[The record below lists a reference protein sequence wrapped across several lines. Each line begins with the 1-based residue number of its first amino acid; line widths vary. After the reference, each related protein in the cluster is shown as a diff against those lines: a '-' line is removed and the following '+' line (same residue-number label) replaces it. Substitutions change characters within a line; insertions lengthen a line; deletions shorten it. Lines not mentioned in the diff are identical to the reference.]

1 MWFARGVSGPGSN
14 GSKPDVF
21 VACLFQHS
29 CRGLAGLRRSQ
40 ASRAATVEQ
49 GKCAQPRKPERGMIG
64 LDFTIG
70 GGGQPER
77 WFAKRER
84 WFAKRE

>member
-1 MWFARGVSGPGSN
+1 MWFTRGVSGPGSN

-29 CRGLAGLRRSQ
+29 CRGLAGLRSSQ

-49 GKCAQPRKPERGMIG
+49 GKCARPLLDDKCSLPRTVKVENPSV
-64 LDFTIG
+64 
-70 GGGQPER
+70 
-77 WFAKRER
+77 A
-84 WFAKRE
+84 